1 MAWIS
6 VHRNIV
12 YHWNPRVRCRHNV
25 WKEGGMNIS
34 MEVQIFLNVG
44 TVGNVFMGGPNSTW
58 QINLHSFVCGLY
70 CTNLQSGYT
79 LLHDAACGG
88 SVELLKWLVE
98 EKGLDVQEWNK
109 VFCSPCTFNN
119 CTCIAE
125 FPPLISHSTILLN
138 LLWQMRLA
146 IYVSQ
151 ACHKSL
157 ANIEYYWQ
165 PRLLQYYNDSNIRWY
180 MTPVVTWFCQLN
192 SWSSPTLCL
201 HRTVAST
208 VSYWQ
213 HGMGTLSS
221 STTWCRPT
229 TATLGR
235 RTGRQG
241 WERNEAH
248 VLRMYVPDMCI
259 TTYNEM
265 AVYMYYQEWI
275 RDYRGCNCVSPCI
288 Y

>member
-25 WKEGGMNIS
+25 WKEGGTNIS

-109 VFCSPCTFNN
+109 VFLYFKKIAAWWIMLFLPFTKPHITNIDLGNN
-119 CTCIAE
+119 
-125 FPPLISHSTILLN
+125 
-138 LLWQMRLA
+138 LW
-146 IYVSQ
+146 
-151 ACHKSL
+151 K
-157 ANIEYYWQ
+157 
-165 PRLLQYYNDSNIRWY
+165 
-180 MTPVVTWFCQLN
+180 
-192 SWSSPTLCL
+192 
-201 HRTVAST
+201 
-208 VSYWQ
+208 
-213 HGMGTLSS
+213 
-221 STTWCRPT
+221 
-229 TATLGR
+229 
-235 RTGRQG
+235 
-241 WERNEAH
+241 H
-248 VLRMYVPDMCI
+248 VLSG
-259 TTYNEM
+259 T
-265 AVYMYYQEWI
+265 ASF
-275 RDYRGCNCVSPCI
+275 GS
-288 Y
+288 